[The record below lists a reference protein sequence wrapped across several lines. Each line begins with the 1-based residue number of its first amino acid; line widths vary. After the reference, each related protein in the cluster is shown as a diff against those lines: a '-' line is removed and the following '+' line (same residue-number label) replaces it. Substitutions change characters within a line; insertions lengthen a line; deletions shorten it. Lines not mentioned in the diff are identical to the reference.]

1 MNIKNY
7 PKVYSKFKEFNRK
20 LLDVWINQAVGEN
33 MDEKELNP
41 DYLDTVS
48 ESVLGFNPRILY
60 DFLDGEGVYVTPVL
74 LNDIEPMEGWKASV
88 SRGGEISTGD
98 SRLSRKEAEED
109 GFNQAFKMLE
119 EIL

>member
-1 MNIKNY
+1 MNIQNY

-20 LLDVWINQAVGEN
+20 LLDVWVKEAVGEN

-48 ESVLGFNPRILY
+48 DSVLSFNPRILY
-60 DFLDGEGVYVTPVL
+60 DFLDENKTYLSIYHNGL
-74 LNDIEPMEGWKASV
+74 DGW
-88 SRGGEISTGD
+88 RYEIQYDKGTED
-98 SRLSRKEAEED
+98 CVDAYPNRKGAEED